1 MNLESTL
8 QLSLDFDS
16 ESPSAYRGDFCYLRN
31 EPEFGIA
38 KIEGAEG
45 GKVKIF
51 FPKANVRKTISEN
64 SPHLKIIGS
73 YPTPFLQSPGN
84 PETLDLCRTAFELKL
99 THAYDKLSALSNS
112 RTRLLP
118 HQIESTYV
126 VVNSLKPRFI
136 LADEVGLGKTIEA
149 ALVMKEL
156 IFRRGYKKVLIVAP
170 SPLLVQWQQELKNK
184 FNEDFEIVKRRNFLA
199 SGEKNWK
206 NFKHVITSV
215 DFIKNPKYA
224 EEILKT
230 KWDIVIFDEAHRLR
244 RDYHKVTRAYLFA
257 EKIAKKCECLL
268 LLTATPFRGKLEE
281 LFYLVH
287 LIDSNLL
294 GPYNTFVNDYVIG
307 GKTDLKEKISKVLLR
322 RRKVEVG
329 GFTKRFAKTVKI
341 ELSPIERQFYDET
354 TEYVRRE
361 YNLAMR
367 TQNRAVGFVMIV
379 FQKLLDSSVFALL
392 SALSKRKFMLENRL
406 HHLKSIEKRL
416 EDWDFDETEGVE
428 DFVSDLEESAPA
440 DLANLRRELLS
451 LNRLILLGKKI
462 KEDRKSQKLKETIAK
477 LKKEGHPKFIIFT
490 QFRSTQDFL
499 AASLSD
505 YKVTLFHGSLSADAK
520 EDAITEFR
528 KSSEILICTEAG
540 GEGRNLQFANVLFN
554 YDLPWSPL
562 KIEQRIGRIHRFGQK
577 DNVFIFNFASKET
590 VAERVLEVLSNK
602 IRLFEESIGNS
613 DELLG
618 AIEDELDFHSS
629 FMKFVTG
636 NKKLGEIE
644 EEIDQRIRIAK
655 KGFEKLGS
663 LVTPKLIDFN
673 LEDYYKT
680 TLQERAYTNSHL
692 EDFFVRYTES
702 FGKEI
707 GLAIRSDAPHLYTLE
722 GPKYKGKKATF
733 DSERALS
740 DDSLEF
746 LAFGHPLID
755 EAVLSFLKDKKGWR
769 SGFYRS
775 AGDVVYF
782 VFMVEFRFSL
792 DRKEI
797 FTVAVDRK
805 TGKVSV
811 SEDLPDSVRQSLI
824 SGPEDFPFSDFE
836 VQFVAACEALDE
848 ALQDRKRELH
858 EQTKDLFLKE
868 EYKIRTSNQNTLRQ
882 LEEKLMRQEAAFKWE
897 GKPEKKSAMNRTKNE
912 IQKVK
917 EDFEI
922 ELRKV
927 KIGKEIQHRFE
938 LFQVYFPLSKSSFPA
953 GHP

>member
-1 MNLESTL
+1 MDSTL
-8 QLSLDFDS
+8 QLSLDFESDS
-16 ESPSAYRGDFCYLRN
+16 SSGFRGDSCYLKD
-31 EPEFGIA
+31 EPELGIGR
-38 KIEGAEG
+38 IESSDS
-45 GKVKIF
+45 GKFQIY
-51 FPKANVRKTISEN
+51 FPSSDTRKTVSEN
-64 SPHLKIIGS
+64 SNRLKIIGP
-73 YPTPFLQSPGN
+73 YPTAFTESFAD
-84 PETLDLCRTAFELKL
+84 PELLDLSLQAFELKL

-118 HQIESTYV
+118 HQIESTFV
-126 VVNSLKPRFI
+126 VVNSLRPRFI

-156 IFRRGYKKVLIVAP
+156 IFRRGYKKVLVVAP
-170 SPLLVQWQQELKNK
+170 SPLLVQWKQELKNK
-184 FNEDFEIVKRRNFLA
+184 FNEDFEIVKRKNFLV

-230 KWDIVIFDEAHRLR
+230 KWDIVVFDEAHRLR

-281 LFYLVH
+281 LYYLVH
-287 LIDSNLL
+287 LVDPNLL
-294 GPYNTFVNDYVIG
+294 GPYHTFINDYVLG
-307 GKTDLKEKISKVLLR
+307 NKSGLKEKISKVLLR

-341 ELSPIERQFYDET
+341 ELSDVERQFYNET

-367 TQNRAVGFVMIV
+367 TQNRAIGFVMIV

-406 HHLKSIEKRL
+406 HRL
-416 EDWDFDETEGVE
+416 QAVGNKLEEWDLDETEGVE
-428 DFVSDLEESAPA
+428 DFVSDLDESAPS

-499 AASLSD
+499 ASTLSE

-520 EDAITEFR
+520 EEAISEFR
-528 KSSEILICTEAG
+528 KTSEILICTEAG

-577 DNVFIFNFASKET
+577 DNVFIFNFASKDT
-590 VAERVLEVLSNK
+590 VAERILEVLSNK
-602 IRLFEESIGNS
+602 IRLFEESIGGS

-629 FMKFVTG
+629 FMRFVTG
-636 NKKLGEIE
+636 NKKLKEVE

-663 LVTPKLIDFN
+663 LVTPKLLDFN

-680 TLQERAYTNSHL
+680 TLQERSFTNQHL
-692 EDFFVRYTES
+692 ETFFVRYA
-702 FGKEI
+702 KKY
-707 GLAIRSDAPHLYTLE
+707 SDRLNFKLKTLKPQVYE
-722 GPKYKGKKATF
+722 LDGVNYKGKKATF
-733 DSERALS
+733 NSELALA
-740 DDSLEF
+740 DDGLEF
-746 LAFGHPLID
+746 LAFGHPLIE
-755 EAVLSFLKDKKGWR
+755 EAVQSFLKDRSGWKV
-769 SGFYRS
+769 GFYRAS
-775 AGDVVYF
+775 GNFLYF
-782 VFMVEFRFSL
+782 VFIVEFKFSL
-792 DRKEI
+792 DRKEL
-797 FTVAVDRK
+797 FVVEVNRRSGSSKVLENLPETVRENRFRSSETELPSDTEKYFVIACETLELALEDRK
-805 TGKVSV
+805 K
-811 SEDLPDSVRQSLI
+811 
-824 SGPEDFPFSDFE
+824 
-836 VQFVAACEALDE
+836 
-848 ALQDRKRELH
+848 ELY
-858 EQTKDLFLKE
+858 EQTKDLFQKE
-868 EYKIRTSNQNTLRQ
+868 EYKIRNSNQNTLRQ

-897 GKPEKKSAMNRTKNE
+897 GRPEKKSAMNRTKNE

-917 EDFEI
+917 EDFEV

-927 KIGKEIQHRFE
+927 KVGKEIHHRFE
-938 LFQVYFPLSKSSFPA
+938 LFQAYLPGSD
-953 GHP
+953 

>member
-1 MNLESTL
+1 MSLESTL
-8 QLSLDFDS
+8 QLSLDF
-16 ESPSAYRGDFCYLRN
+16 ESGSAGGFRGDSCYLKD
-31 EPEFGIA
+31 EPELGIG
-38 KIEGAEG
+38 KIESVQSE
-45 GKVKIF
+45 KLTIV
-51 FPKANVRKTISEN
+51 FPKTGTKRIVPEN
-64 SPHLKIIGS
+64 SSKLKIIGP
-73 YPTPFLQSPGN
+73 YPSAFSQSAGDPDL
-84 PETLDLCRTAFELKL
+84 LDLSLQAFELKL
-99 THAYDKLSALSNS
+99 SHAYDKLSALSNS

-118 HQIESTYV
+118 HQIESTFV
-126 VVNSLKPRFI
+126 VVNSLRPRFI

-156 IFRRGYKKVLIVAP
+156 IFRRGYKKVLVVAP
-170 SPLLVQWQQELKNK
+170 SPLLVQWKQELKNK
-184 FNEDFEIVKRRNFLA
+184 FNEDFEIVKRRNFIA

-230 KWDIVIFDEAHRLR
+230 KWDIVVFDEAHRLR

-281 LFYLVH
+281 LYYLVH
-287 LIDSNLL
+287 LVDPNLL
-294 GPYNTFVNDYVIG
+294 GPYHTFINDYVLG
-307 GKTDLKEKISKVLLR
+307 NKSDLKEKISKVLLR

-341 ELSPIERQFYDET
+341 ELSQVERQFYDET

-367 TQNRAVGFVMIV
+367 TQNRAIGFVMIV

-406 HHLKSIEKRL
+406 HRL
-416 EDWDFDETEGVE
+416 QAVGNKLEEWDLDETEGVE
-428 DFVSDLEESAPA
+428 DFVSDLDESSPS

-499 AASLSD
+499 ASILSE

-520 EDAITEFR
+520 EDAISEFR
-528 KSSEILICTEAG
+528 KTSEILICTEAG

-590 VAERVLEVLSNK
+590 VAERILEVLSNK
-602 IRLFEESIGNS
+602 IKLFEESIGNS

-636 NKKLGEIE
+636 NKKLMEVE

-663 LVTPKLIDFN
+663 LVTPKLLDFN

-680 TLQERAYTNSHL
+680 TLQERSYTNQHL
-692 EDFFVRYTES
+692 ENFFVRYTKKYAERLNY
-702 FGKEI
+702 KLKTNRHQVYE
-707 GLAIRSDAPHLYTLE
+707 LE
-722 GPKYKGKKATF
+722 GDHYKGKKATF
-733 DSERALS
+733 NSEQALA

-746 LAFGHPLID
+746 LAFGHPLIED
-755 EAVLSFLKDKKGWR
+755 SVQSFLKDR
-769 SGFYRS
+769 SGWKLGFYES
-775 AGDVVYF
+775 NGNYIYF
-782 VFMVEFRFSL
+782 VFIVEFKFSL
-792 DRKEI
+792 DRKEL
-797 FTVAVDRK
+797 FVVEVNRRS
-805 TGKVSV
+805 GNSKVL
-811 SEDLPDSVRQSLI
+811 EDLPETVRESLVEHSVETLPQETEKLFIQAS
-824 SGPEDFPFSDFE
+824 
-836 VQFVAACEALDE
+836 EALE
-848 ALQDRKRELH
+848 LVLEDRKKELY
-858 EQTKDLFLKE
+858 EQTKDLFQKE
-868 EYKIRTSNQNTLRQ
+868 EYKIRNSNQNTLRQ
-882 LEEKLMRQEAAFKWE
+882 LEEKFMRQEAAFKWE
-897 GKPEKKSAMNRTKNE
+897 GKPEKKSAMNRTRNE

-917 EDFEI
+917 EDFEV

-927 KIGKEIQHRFE
+927 KVGKEIHHRFE
-938 LFQVYFPLSKSSFPA
+938 LFQAYFPSAL
-953 GHP
+953 